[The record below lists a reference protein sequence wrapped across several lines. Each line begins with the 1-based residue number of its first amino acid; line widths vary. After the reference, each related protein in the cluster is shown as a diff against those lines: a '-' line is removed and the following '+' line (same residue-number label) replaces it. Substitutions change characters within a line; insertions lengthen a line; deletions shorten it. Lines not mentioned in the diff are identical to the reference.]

1 MTVNLSVPGG
11 GFVEVSQ
18 VWDSG
23 GRPGRSKGS
32 QEHAQVFFLILD
44 VCSFL
49 LRTIYAGSEC
59 YSSRAQ
65 DRKMKIFL
73 NGNFGAALD
82 LPILQV
88 VLDRSGED

>member
-1 MTVNLSVPGG
+1 MKFLRYGTVEGG
-11 GFVEVSQ
+11 LGAAKDLKNMLRF
-18 VWDSG
+18 
-23 GRPGRSKGS
+23 
-32 QEHAQVFFLILD
+32 FFLILD

-88 VLDRSGED
+88 VLNRSGED